1 MLKEEK
7 KMKKIVL
14 FNPAI
19 STLNVG
25 DYIIMQSCNKILKN
39 INKQSFFIEIPTHLY
54 LSILNMRLIKN
65 NKYMYVCGTNLLRSF
80 HPFSIRNQWKIGI
93 VFLIYM
99 LLKKENNIVLV
110 GVGWS
115 GYRHTT
121 NSLLKTYLL
130 KKLLNNGHFHS
141 VRDEYTKLKLN
152 EIGIKNVINTG
163 CLTTWELTKEH
174 CKDIPKI
181 KSEKVI
187 VTLTDYDRDIEKDK
201 QMFEILE
208 KSYKKIYFWP
218 QGSKDLE
225 YIDSLLKNSINY
237 EIIPPNLEA
246 YEEFLESNECDFV
259 GTRLHGGIKALQ
271 HKRRTIIIGIDNRAI
286 EMSEIGLPVIK
297 RENIEID
304 LEKMINSELEI
315 KINLPIENIEKWK
328 AQFKIG
334 E

>member
-1 MLKEEK
+1 MKE
-7 KMKKIVL
+7 KIIIY
-14 FNPAI
+14 NTAI
-19 STLNVG
+19 GSLNIG
-25 DYIIMQSCNKILKN
+25 DYIIMEKCNKVLKKIHKKN
-39 INKQSFFIEIPTHLY
+39 FIVELATHLN
-54 LSILNMRLIKN
+54 LSIFNMGVLKN
-65 NKYMYVCGTNLLRSF
+65 NKYIFVCGTNLL
-80 HPFSIRNQWKIGI
+80 HPLSIFSKKNQWKVGLI
-93 VFLIYM
+93 FLLYL
-99 LLKKENNIVLV
+99 LLKKANNVVLV
-110 GVGWS
+110 GVGWR
-115 GYRHTT
+115 GYKFTT
-121 NSLLKTYLL
+121 KLSLKTYLL
-130 KKLLNNGHFHS
+130 KRLLNNGHIHS
-141 VRDEYTKLKLN
+141 VRDEFTKQKLN
-152 EIGIKNVINTG
+152 EIGIYNVINTG

-218 QGSKDLE
+218 QGSNDLE
-225 YIDSLLKNSINY
+225 YIENLLKNSINY

-246 YEEFLESNECDFV
+246 YEEFLKLNECDFV

-297 RENIEID
+297 RENIEKD
-304 LEKMINSELEI
+304 LENMINSNLEI
-315 KINLPIENIEKWK
+315 DINLPIESIENWK
-328 AQFKIG
+328 AQFEFG